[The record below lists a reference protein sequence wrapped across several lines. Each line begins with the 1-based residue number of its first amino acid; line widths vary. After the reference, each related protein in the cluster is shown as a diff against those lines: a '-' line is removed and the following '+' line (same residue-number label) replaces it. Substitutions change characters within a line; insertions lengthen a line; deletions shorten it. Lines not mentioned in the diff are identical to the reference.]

1 MAQMEL
7 NLDTFLANSQQSHEE
22 GINLPAIV
30 TVASLSG
37 VDGFSLSYDGRSSAL
52 SEKDLELVIASAMN
66 IRFALRIA
74 PRAELFQLALNLPVR
89 QVTFAA
95 ANIFESYGSDLET
108 FVPQLKEAGKLVSF
122 HLEPELSL
130 LKQAYRLQGDLVE
143 LNARHY
149 TENKNPAGQVE
160 AQEQLGLMAKTAEKN
175 GIGVAVK
182 GAVSYHN
189 VVPLVNIEAVENVVA
204 GRSIFNRSVFV
215 GLETAIRDFKSQ
227 VL

>member
-7 NLDTFLANSQQSHEE
+7 NLDAFLANSQQTPETGFS
-22 GINLPAIV
+22 LPAIV

-37 VDGFSLSYDGRSSAL
+37 VDGFSLSYDGRSSTV
-52 SEKDLELVIASAMN
+52 SEKDIELAIAAAMD

-74 PRAELFQLALNLPVR
+74 PRADLFQLALSLPVK

-95 ANIFESYGSDLET
+95 PNIFDGYGEDLET
-108 FVPQLKEAGKLVSF
+108 FVPQLKDAGKLVSF
-122 HLEPELSL
+122 HLDPELAL
-130 LKQAYRLQGDLVE
+130 LKKAYRLQADLVE
-143 LNARHY
+143 LNATHY
-149 TENKNPAGQVE
+149 TENKNPTGQME
-160 AQEQLGLMAKTAEKN
+160 AQEQLSLMAKTAEKN

-182 GAVSYHN
+182 GGVSYQN
-189 VVPLVNIEAVENVVA
+189 VIPLVNIEAVENVVVGGA
-204 GRSIFNRSVFV
+204 IFNRSIFV